1 MDESETEESD
11 REVRNEEER
20 RAFEKKR
27 KRTPDRSSSESEQVI
42 VGMRAVTKRNGIF
55 SDAHAIGRYI
65 SGQVGKI
72 RILRV
77 TRSGTVIIE
86 CRTKQQ
92 RNEMVRIKEY
102 EDGSEIVWF
111 KLGKP
116 RRKGVISGV
125 PLSIT
130 TDMIMDCVRDAY
142 DARRMTRFREG
153 KKELSKSICINF
165 EEEIPERVYIDYVCY
180 RVRQYEEAP
189 LRCYCCQ
196 EYGHVAAVCRGERKC
211 GRCGSKECK
220 KRQCEEQLVQ
230 AKCSNCAGNHHA
242 GAAQCPKRNME
253 EHVKK
258 IRKEDRVS
266 YAEAVRRMEGNGN
279 VDVTVQMK
287 PEQTREERV
296 INNGQNIC
304 LDKKRFLA
312 FIAMVINCA
321 VDIQSKTE
329 RIKMILDA
337 ATRFLDIVDISGEDL
352 DDTLR
357 GGLASTQT
365 KVSV

>member
-1 MDESETEESD
+1 MREPESEESG
-11 REVRNEEER
+11 REIRNEEDK
-20 RAFEKKR
+20 RAYEKKKR
-27 KRTPDRSSSESEQVI
+27 KRSSDARSSSESEQYV
-42 VGMRAVTKRNGIF
+42 VGMRSVTKRNGIF
-55 SDAHAIGRYI
+55 SDAHEIGRYI

-77 TRSGTVIIE
+77 TRSGTVIVE
-86 CRTKQQ
+86 CRSKKQ
-92 RNEMVRIKEY
+92 RNEMVKIKEY

-111 KLGKP
+111 KLEGKP

-130 TDMIMDCVRDAY
+130 TDIIMDYVDEAY
-142 DARRMTRFREG
+142 DARRMTRYREG
-153 KKELSKSICINF
+153 EKQLSKSICITF
-165 EEEIPERVYIDYVCY
+165 EEDIPERVFIDYVCY
-180 RVRQYEEAP
+180 RVRPYEEAP

-211 GRCGSKECK
+211 GRCGSKDCK
-220 KRQCEEQLVQ
+220 KRQCEEQKVQ
-230 AKCSNCAGNHHA
+230 AKCSNCDGNHHA

-253 EHVKK
+253 EKVER
-258 IRKEDRVS
+258 IRKEVRMP
-266 YAEAVRRMEGNGN
+266 YAEAVKRLEETG
-279 VDVTVQMK
+279 QSK
-287 PEQTREERV
+287 PESDQTRGKEKV
-296 INNGQNIC
+296 SNNEQNIC

-337 ATRFLDIVDISGEDL
+337 ATRFLDIVDISGDNL
-352 DDTLR
+352 NDTLR
-357 GGLASTQT
+357 GGLASAQT
-365 KVSV
+365 NVL